1 MFFQVVESPLLST
14 VGSQWTFMQ
23 IHVFR
28 WETQMSGVPFLKGQS
43 RTRSKRDERLIS
55 SCCLEEMLSARK
67 GERMRARAGQALREG
82 QGVMPHLKNSL
93 MHSEWCEAPWGLPRT
108 LRNGPTPGGPG
119 RGAGGK
125 RQAHTHMS
133 CSGTVTKKVTFRGHL
148 TSDAF
153 CVTQHELLLP
163 SPTTFRNR
171 HKHACY
177 RRGN

>member
-82 QGVMPHLKNSL
+82 QRVMPHLKNSL
-93 MHSEWCEAPWGLPRT
+93 MHSEWCEAP
-108 LRNGPTPGGPG
+108 
-119 RGAGGK
+119 
-125 RQAHTHMS
+125 
-133 CSGTVTKKVTFRGHL
+133 
-148 TSDAF
+148 
-153 CVTQHELLLP
+153 
-163 SPTTFRNR
+163 
-171 HKHACY
+171 
-177 RRGN
+177 

>member
-67 GERMRARAGQALREG
+67 GERMRARAG
-82 QGVMPHLKNSL
+82 
-93 MHSEWCEAPWGLPRT
+93 
-108 LRNGPTPGGPG
+108 
-119 RGAGGK
+119 
-125 RQAHTHMS
+125 
-133 CSGTVTKKVTFRGHL
+133 
-148 TSDAF
+148 
-153 CVTQHELLLP
+153 
-163 SPTTFRNR
+163 
-171 HKHACY
+171 
-177 RRGN
+177 